1 MSLIQVSHLTFSY
14 DGSFDNVFEDIS
26 FQIDSDWR
34 LGLIGRNGRGKTTL
48 LRLLQ
53 GNYEYRGDI
62 LADIDFEYFPCPVE
76 DPAAPAREV
85 LLGKIGMHEEWELL
99 RELSLLR
106 VPEEVL
112 DRPFSTLSGGEQTKL
127 LLAALFVQE
136 EKFVLIDEPTNHLDA
151 QARELVGE
159 YLQSKKGFILVS
171 HDRSLLDSCVDHVM
185 SINREGIE
193 IQRGNYSSWEENRR
207 RQDDFELA
215 QNEKYK
221 KEIRRL
227 NDAARRTANWSD
239 QVEKSKKGTR
249 NSGLRP
255 DRGYIGHKSAKMMQR
270 AKNIEARRTEAV
282 EEKSKL
288 LKNVE
293 ENEPLKLSPL
303 PWKGGPLVLAQDV
316 SLSYGDRTICSG
328 IDLEVRPG
336 DRIALTGPNGCGKTT
351 LLRLILEEKD
361 AAQGRTV
368 SCTGTFRLGSG
379 LVISYVPQDTSS
391 LHGSL
396 DAFVR
401 DCGIDA
407 VLCRAIL
414 RKLGFERA
422 QFEKELQGY
431 SEGQKKKVL
440 LAKSLCEKAHL
451 YLWDEPLNYIDLLSR
466 EQIEDLILEY
476 RPTILFV
483 EHDRT
488 FCEKIS
494 TRTITL
500 QKRKEG

>member
-14 DGSFDNVFEDIS
+14 DGSFDNVFEDVS

-53 GNYEYRGDI
+53 GKYEYRGDI

-239 QVEKSKKGTR
+239 QVEKGKKGTR

-303 PWKGGPLVLAQDV
+303 LWKGGPLVLAQDV
-316 SLSYGDRTICSG
+316 SLSYGDRTICSR

-401 DCGIDA
+401 DCGINA

-494 TRTITL
+494 TRTIKL